1 MFNTH
6 FLDNRVSKNKCN
18 AWTSVLLLGSIVNVK
33 KILSLV
39 FSNECN
45 YIVSKEKIKI
55 MSATNEEVIMYEY
68 DKFSKD

>member
-1 MFNTH
+1 MFNAP
-6 FLDNRVSKNKCN
+6 FLDNRGSKNKCY
-18 AWTSVLLLGSIVNVK
+18 ARTFVLLLGSIVNVK
-33 KILSLV
+33 KILLLV

-55 MSATNEEVIMYEY
+55 MSATDEEVIMYEY